1 MTWAFHRFWLILHFL
16 LVIVNVTESRYLKN
30 EETANQLSQHS
41 MNALDEDI
49 DLETVVE
56 DYYDDLWQYLETF
69 GDKSKKKFNEE
80 KKKGKEELG
89 QPNFADYDYMSDMAV
104 APEPIKD
111 EKTHKV
117 TTEKENGSHGNEQP
131 VNGSQIDLNVLRA
144 NRESSACLT
153 GYHQDALAHDRIQ
166 TGVQAEP
173 SRSGEHHENLTNS
186 GLTRKNLMKVWFR
199 GADVGPAGGRK
210 EKITQQYIAR
220 T

>member
-1 MTWAFHRFWLILHFL
+1 MIFLMTWAFHRFWLILHFL

-117 TTEKENGSHGNEQP
+117 RLFPCFRYLEIEWNPKRNAITAK
-131 VNGSQIDLNVLRA
+131 I
-144 NRESSACLT
+144 NRKT
-153 GYHQDALAHDRIQ
+153 G
-166 TGVQAEP
+166 
-173 SRSGEHHENLTNS
+173 
-186 GLTRKNLMKVWFR
+186 
-199 GADVGPAGGRK
+199 
-210 EKITQQYIAR
+210 
-220 T
+220 

>member
-1 MTWAFHRFWLILHFL
+1 MIFLMTWAFHRFWLILHFL

-30 EETANQLSQHS
+30 AETTNQLSQHS

-80 KKKGKEELG
+80 KKKEELG

-144 NRESSACLT
+144 NRESFDQKSKVPP
-153 GYHQDALAHDRIQ
+153 ALSLSLSPIVQPIDHRI
-166 TGVQAEP
+166 
-173 SRSGEHHENLTNS
+173 SRIATEDLC
-186 GLTRKNLMKVWFR
+186 R
-199 GADVGPAGGRK
+199 
-210 EKITQQYIAR
+210 AR
-220 T
+220 TTSEHQIEIKSR